1 VAAKRKDPLEAARE
15 VLAKNRGYAL
25 GFLQQAGEQRTR
37 ELLKA
42 AHDDLAKRLKAAEGP
57 KGPGKESFTAAQL
70 RSTLAQVQAV
80 TKDLQKGLKKQL
92 VAGAPEAAQA
102 GAEGAARYMMAADK
116 AFRGVGTQ
124 PLALRT
130 AAMLEAARG
139 GSSGSVLRRIL
150 GDELHPGRPG
160 VLQRYGA
167 ATILH
172 FERELQKGVLARKPR
187 AEVMDDLVEASPFL
201 QGAPRYWA
209 ERIARTELHAAMNK
223 GQLDGMRQAH
233 EQLGD
238 MVKILS
244 AVFDDRTG
252 SDSFAVHGQIRRL
265 EEPFEWWEG
274 AYMHPPNRPNDRE
287 VVVPHRLA
295 WPIPPYLAW
304 RDAGQIAARWQA
316 EGRKGKPPERP
327 LMTTIPLS
335 KFGGGA
341 PQEAEGSPES
351 SGDE

>member
-1 VAAKRKDPLEAARE
+1 MASKKKDPLEAARE
-15 VLAKNRGYAL
+15 VLARNRGYAL
-25 GFLQQAGEQRTR
+25 GYLQQAGERRTQD
-37 ELLKA
+37 LLRA
-42 AHDDLAKRLKAAEGP
+42 SADDLKKRLKAAEGP
-57 KGPGKESFTAAQL
+57 KGPGKDSFTAQQL
-70 RSTLAQVQAV
+70 RATMAQVQAV
-80 TKDLQKGLKKQL
+80 TRDLQRGMQRQL
-92 VAGAPEAAQA
+92 VGQAPEAAER
-102 GAEGAARYMMAADK
+102 GAEGAARYMVAADK

-130 AAMLEAARG
+130 ARMLQTASEEAP
-139 GSSGSVLRRIL
+139 GSILQRIL
-150 GDELHPGRPG
+150 TDTLHPGRPG

-172 FERELQKGVLARKPR
+172 FEGELQKGVVTRKSR
-187 AEVMDDLVEASPFL
+187 AEVVQDLTDKSPFL
-201 QGAPRYWA
+201 QGAPRFWA
-209 ERIARTELHAAMNK
+209 ERIARTELHGAMNK

-233 EQLGD
+233 KQLGD

-287 VVVPHRLA
+287 VVVPHRQA

-304 RDAGQIAARWQA
+304 RDEEQVATRWRA
-316 EGRKGKPPERP
+316 EGRKGPVPDRP
-327 LMTTIPLS
+327 VMTTVPLDR
-335 KFGGGA
+335 FG
-341 PQEAEGSPES
+341 AEE
-351 SGDE
+351 